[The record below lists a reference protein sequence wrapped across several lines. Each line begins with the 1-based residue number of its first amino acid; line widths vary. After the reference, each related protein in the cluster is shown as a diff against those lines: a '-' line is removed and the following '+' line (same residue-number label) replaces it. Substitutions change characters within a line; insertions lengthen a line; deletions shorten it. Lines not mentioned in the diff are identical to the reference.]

1 MRWYGVCVGM
11 LLAAVAGCASVHNTP
26 ANVPLTG
33 AATSETDPNAARGA
47 PTPDDNLLVALS
59 FSGGGMRAAAFSHG
73 ALLALDETP
82 VPQRI
87 GGGPLIDR
95 VDFVSGV
102 SGGSIPAAYFGLK
115 KRAALADFRENFL
128 LQNPE
133 ESLDTQLN
141 LATLG
146 RGLSGGVNQDRRLS
160 NWLNAHLFHGA
171 TFGDLRAVRR
181 PRIWINASDIYNR
194 TPFVFGQTAFNAL
207 CSNLNA
213 YPLADAVAASSAV
226 PVAFSPIIIE
236 SYGDKCTTPL
246 PDWIERALKNPNAQ
260 PMLRS
265 FAQGIERYRDGSMK
279 YVKLLDGGLV
289 DNYGLSGFTI
299 ARLSAQ
305 RPYEPMTPQRAVR
318 IRRALFLLVDAGRGP
333 SGSSWTSK
341 LEGPSGAELVAA
353 AADTAI
359 DASVRASYTAFQQ
372 VTSDWQRQLIGWR
385 CSLPPAERKKLGL
398 KPGWNCRDLK
408 FYVGR
413 VDFDQ
418 LSPDRARELNKVP
431 TRLKLPAEQVDLLIG
446 AGRDAVRGN
455 PTFRAFVGSL

>member
-1 MRWYGVCVGM
+1 MRWCCVFVGV
-11 LLAAVAGCASVHNTP
+11 LLAVTGCAPVHNLP
-26 ANVPLTG
+26 ANLPLSE
-33 AATSETDPNAARGA
+33 AAALEVDPNAPRTAL
-47 PTPDDNLLVALS
+47 TDNNLLVALS

-82 VPQRI
+82 MPPRA
-87 GGGPLIDR
+87 GGGRMIEQ

-115 KRAALADFRENFL
+115 KRAALADFREQFL

-133 ESLDTQLN
+133 EALETRVN

-146 RGLSGGVNQDRRLS
+146 RGLSGGVNEDRRLS
-160 NWLNAHLFHGA
+160 DWLNRHLFHGA
-171 TFGDLRAVRR
+171 TFGDLRASRR

-207 CSNLNA
+207 CSNLAA

-226 PVAFSPIIIE
+226 PVAFAPIIIE
-236 SYGDKCTTPL
+236 SYGDKCATPL
-246 PDWIERALKNPNAQ
+246 PPWIERAARDVNAP

-305 RPYEPMTPQRAVR
+305 RPYEPMTPERAVR

-333 SGSSWTSK
+333 SQSGWTAK

-372 VTSDWQRQLIGWR
+372 VTSEWQRQLIAWR
-385 CSLPPAERKKLGL
+385 CSLPPAERKKLGV

-408 FYVGR
+408 FFVGR

-418 LSPDRARELNKVP
+418 LDKERAKELNRVP
-431 TRLKLPAEQVDLLIG
+431 TRFKLPAEQVDLLIG
-446 AGRDAVRGN
+446 AGRDAVRAN
-455 PTFRAFVGSL
+455 PTFRAFLGSL